1 MQRRRHLAA
10 AILDIIKE
18 EPDRLLSSLK
28 EILVKRHLLVLA
40 VACLCAACASG
51 QKDEPAKTGRDLA
64 PSTVPTAGAG
74 TPSTGSGGGTGGTGG
89 GTSGICPSG
98 CETQPPGCFI
108 KGNIN
113 LKTGERVYH
122 VPGQRH
128 YDDVTIEAGAGER
141 WFCTEFEAEASGWR
155 RSKR

>member
-1 MQRRRHLAA
+1 M
-10 AILDIIKE
+10 
-18 EPDRLLSSLK
+18 
-28 EILVKRHLLVLA
+28 KRHLLVLA
-40 VACLCAACASG
+40 FACLCAACVSDR
-51 QKDEPAKTGRDLA
+51 KDEPAKTGRDLA
-64 PSTVPTAGAG
+64 PGTVPAAGGGGG
-74 TPSTGSGGGTGGTGG
+74 TPPSTGAGGGTA
-89 GTSGICPSG
+89 GICPTG

-113 LKTGERVYH
+113 LKTRERVYH
-122 VPGQRH
+122 VPGQKH

>member
-1 MQRRRHLAA
+1 MRRDLLLLAA
-10 AILDIIKE
+10 AC
-18 EPDRLLSSLK
+18 
-28 EILVKRHLLVLA
+28 V
-40 VACLCAACASG
+40 CAACASG
-51 QKDEPAKTGRDLA
+51 QQDEPAKTDRDLA
-64 PSTVPTAGAG
+64 SSVPAASRG
-74 TPSTGSGGGTGGTGG
+74 TSSTGSGGTD

-98 CETQPPGCFI
+98 CETQPPGCFV

-122 VPGQRH
+122 VPGQKH

-141 WFCTEFEAEASGWR
+141 WFCTEAEAEASGWR

>member
-1 MQRRRHLAA
+1 M
-10 AILDIIKE
+10 
-18 EPDRLLSSLK
+18 
-28 EILVKRHLLVLA
+28 KRHLLVA
-40 VACLCAACASG
+40 VACLCAACASDP
-51 QKDEPAKTGRDLA
+51 KDEPAKTGRDLA
-64 PSTVPTAGAG
+64 PGTVPSAGGGGG
-74 TPSTGSGGGTGGTGG
+74 TPPSTGSGGGTA
-89 GTSGICPSG
+89 GICPSG
-98 CETQPPGCFI
+98 CETPPPGCSI

-128 YDDVTIEAGAGER
+128 YDNVTIEAGAGER

>member
-1 MQRRRHLAA
+1 M
-10 AILDIIKE
+10 
-18 EPDRLLSSLK
+18 
-28 EILVKRHLLVLA
+28 KRHLLALA
-40 VACLCAACASG
+40 AACLCACASG

-64 PSTVPTAGAG
+64 PSTVPTAAGGGGSSSTGAG
-74 TPSTGSGGGTGGTGG
+74 GGAGEGTA
-89 GTSGICPSG
+89 GICPSG

-113 LKTGERVYH
+113 LKTRERVYH
-122 VPGQRH
+122 VPGQKH

-141 WFCTEFEAEASGWR
+141 WICTEAEAEASGWR

>member
-1 MQRRRHLAA
+1 M
-10 AILDIIKE
+10 
-18 EPDRLLSSLK
+18 
-28 EILVKRHLLVLA
+28 KRHLLVLA

-64 PSTVPTAGAG
+64 PGTVPTAGGG
-74 TPSTGSGGGTGGTGG
+74 TSSTGSGGGTGE

-98 CETQPPGCFI
+98 CETPPPGCSI

-141 WFCTEFEAEASGWR
+141 WFCTEAEAEASGWR

>member
-1 MQRRRHLAA
+1 M
-10 AILDIIKE
+10 ILNIITRYNQQKSWT
-18 EPDRLLSSLK
+18 DLSPK

-40 VACLCAACASG
+40 AACLFAACASDP
-51 QKDEPAKTGRDLA
+51 KDDPAKTGRDLA
-64 PSTVPTAGAG
+64 PGTLPTAARG
-74 TPSTGSGGGTGGTGG
+74 TPSTGSGGPDGTGGTPGV
-89 GTSGICPSG
+89 CPSG

-122 VPGQRH
+122 VPGQKH

-141 WFCTEFEAEASGWR
+141 WFCTEAEAEASGWR

>member
-1 MQRRRHLAA
+1 M
-10 AILDIIKE
+10 
-18 EPDRLLSSLK
+18 
-28 EILVKRHLLVLA
+28 KRHLLVLA
-40 VACLCAACASG
+40 FACLCAACASG

-64 PSTVPTAGAG
+64 PSTVPTAG
-74 TPSTGSGGGTGGTGG
+74 GGGGPAVHRFRRFQRTA
-89 GTSGICPSG
+89 GICPTG

-113 LKTGERVYH
+113 LKTRERVYH
-122 VPGQRH
+122 VPGQKH

-141 WFCTEFEAEASGWR
+141 WFCTEAEAEASGWR

>member
-1 MQRRRHLAA
+1 MKRDLLLLAA
-10 AILDIIKE
+10 AC
-18 EPDRLLSSLK
+18 
-28 EILVKRHLLVLA
+28 V
-40 VACLCAACASG
+40 CAACASG
-51 QKDEPAKTGRDLA
+51 QQDEPAKTGRDLA
-64 PSTVPTAGAG
+64 ATTAPAAG
-74 TPSTGSGGGTGGTGG
+74 GGGGTPPSTGSGGGTA
-89 GTSGICPSG
+89 GICPSG

-113 LKTGERVYH
+113 LKTRERVYH
-122 VPGQRH
+122 VPGQKH